1 MVGIFDLD
9 KMKEQNREIE
19 RIRERY
25 KKGTVPHYVAVS
37 QLVRQF
43 GYGAGDAATILDMP
57 RGGDGDTGDR

>member
-25 KKGTVPHYVAVS
+25 QKGYVPHYVAVA
-37 QLVRQF
+37 QLVQQF

-57 RGGDGDTGDR
+57 RS